1 LQTNVDSS
9 VEAREGCFLFLN
21 AKTLEV
27 RYKVLPVR
35 RFLRAGRQKLR
46 KVLTTGL
53 RIQYGKSLKSFETL
67 DTGEVIARFA
77 DGSSASGG
85 LLIGADGNNSVV
97 RRGLKMENAELTPLP
112 VNLIGAV
119 RHFTPEQAVPVRALN
134 PLLFFGLQPDTKTFI
149 FWSIQ
154 VS

>member
-9 VEAREGCFLFLN
+9 VEACEGCFLFLN
-21 AKTLEV
+21 TKTLEV
-27 RYKVLPVR
+27 RYKVLHVR

-53 RIQYGKSLKSFETL
+53 SIQYGKSSKSFETL
-67 DTGEVIARFA
+67 NTGEVIARFA
-77 DGSSASGG
+77 DGGSASGG
-85 LLIGADGNNSVV
+85 LLIGADGSNSVV
-97 RRGLKMENAELTPLP
+97 RRGLKIENTELTPLP
-112 VNLIGAV
+112 VNLIGAG
-119 RHFTPEQAVPVRALN
+119 RQFTPEQAVPVRVLN
-134 PLLFFGLQPDTKTFI
+134 PLLFFGLQPETKTFI

>member
-1 LQTNVDSS
+1 

-53 RIQYGKSLKSFETL
+53 SIQYGKSLKSFETL
-67 DTGEVIARFA
+67 ATGEVIARFA

-97 RRGLKMENAELTPLP
+97 RRRLKMENTELTPLP

-134 PLLFFGLQPDTKTFI
+134 PLLFFGLQPETKTFI